1 MDLLQGFSGSYVID
15 VNPTIVV
22 KYNYLEVGVHVLN
35 QQANDRCKID
45 GFEHLEV
52 HMTKESEFI
61 PSNDESEGENPVPL
75 LSKQYNLG
83 VLKDSLKDLILMMI
97 LKTQPIMFFS
107 ILMMKITWMHVT
119 KIPPI
124 QVRLGMYFN
133 SKNDVMYAVRR
144 WNVAC
149 NTEIYVAHRKP
160 SLWKTQLHSHKRI

>member
-83 VLKDSLKDLILMMI
+83 VFKGLSQGFDPNDDTEDSADYVLLDFDDEDHMDACNKDSTEI
-97 LKTQPIMFFS
+97 
-107 ILMMKITWMHVT
+107 
-119 KIPPI
+119 
-124 QVRLGMYFN
+124 RLGMYFN